1 MIPKQVFFCLQL
13 KKLPK
18 VNPNL
23 ADFGFISIMKT
34 DFFCLHIKKIF
45 SKSESFWVPGIANFS
60 KYKIPKNQ
68 RVINSFARTVIVIG
82 LINGDFKKTF
92 YIFFEKNHPLNCLL
106 SHEER
111 SMLNL
116 LCPFLTLFSLS
127 FSLHRTA
134 SQTFSYDLSRG

>member
-1 MIPKQVFFCLQL
+1 MIPKKVFFCLQL

-45 SKSESFWVPGIANFS
+45 SKSSFFEFQVNFS

-68 RVINSFARTVIVIG
+68 RVINSFARTVIG

-116 LCPFLTLFSLS
+116 LCPFLTLSSLI